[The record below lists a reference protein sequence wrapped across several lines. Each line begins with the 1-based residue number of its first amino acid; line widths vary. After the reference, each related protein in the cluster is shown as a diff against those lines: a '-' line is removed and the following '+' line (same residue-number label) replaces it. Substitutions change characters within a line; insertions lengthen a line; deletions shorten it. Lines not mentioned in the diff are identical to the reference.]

1 MRKLLNTLI
10 CILLTSPL
18 AAFDIALDGVEFGK
32 LQMTTTQSTWT
43 INQSESV
50 EFLSDAIVLNQ
61 GDVLQILRN
70 SPESSFWIRSDY
82 TYNGGSSSDSY
93 DFFPRVYI
101 TSGDLTSSTRTG
113 FIVGPASVQVGFK
126 FALTTSFYITQTYT
140 NDGENLYAELDYAI
154 LRAGASTQSSYVT
167 IPANPSGN
175 FEVKLQT
182 SSDLQ
187 TWSPTTPGIFPYGD
201 NAKFFRLVVE

>member
-1 MRKLLNTLI
+1 MRNLLNTLI

-18 AAFDIALDGVEFGK
+18 SAFDIALDGVEFGK

-43 INQSESV
+43 VNQSESV
-50 EFLSDAIVLNQ
+50 EFLSDAVVLNQ
-61 GDVLQILRN
+61 GDVLQILRI
-70 SPESSFWIRSDY
+70 SPDY
-82 TYNGGSSSDSY
+82 TDYINYTYTYSGGGSNGQGQL
-93 DFFPRVYI
+93 PNQVHI
-101 TSGDLTSSTRTG
+101 TSGDVISTAITG

-126 FALTTSFYITQTYT
+126 IAKTSGGTLTQTYT

>member
-1 MRKLLNTLI
+1 M
-10 CILLTSPL
+10 
-18 AAFDIALDGVEFGK
+18 VH
-32 LQMTTTQSTWT
+32 
-43 INQSESV
+43 
-50 EFLSDAIVLNQ
+50 
-61 GDVLQILRN
+61 
-70 SPESSFWIRSDY
+70 
-82 TYNGGSSSDSY
+82 
-93 DFFPRVYI
+93 I
-101 TSGDLTSSTRTG
+101 TSGDVTSTTRTG

-126 FALTTSFYITQTYT
+126 FAYSPGSYTTQTFTY
-140 NDGENLYAELDYAI
+140 ENLYAELDYAI

-187 TWSPTTPGIFPYGD
+187 TWSPTTSGIFPYGD

>member
-1 MRKLLNTLI
+1 MRNLLNTLI

-18 AAFDIALDGVEFGK
+18 AAFDIALDGVEFGS
-32 LQMTTTQSTWT
+32 LQMELADSITPG
-43 INQSESV
+43 NQYFSE
-50 EFLSDAIVLNQ
+50 ALNLNE
-61 GDVLQILRN
+61 GDVMQV
-70 SPESSFWIRSDY
+70 IR
-82 TYNGGSSSDSY
+82 
-93 DFFPRVYI
+93 
-101 TSGDLTSSTRTG
+101 TSGGTTDFSATSPFSG
-113 FIVGPASVQVGFK
+113 FGGYNVTNYVGVIVNQNGLITTATNGAYVVGPATINVGYSFK
-126 FALTTSFYITQTYT
+126 SMLNGESLITISKSTSNSGYFY
-140 NDGENLYAELDYAI
+140 AMDYAI

>member
-1 MRKLLNTLI
+1 MKKLLNTFI

-18 AAFDIALDGVEFGK
+18 AAFDIALEGVEFGK

-43 INQSESV
+43 GGT
-50 EFLSDAIVLNQ
+50 EFLSEVLILNE
-61 GDVLQILRN
+61 GDVLQVLRFSTTNPYVTYEYRFSNN
-70 SPESSFWIRSDY
+70 S
-82 TYNGGSSSDSY
+82 GGSSSSTY
-93 DFFPRVYI
+93 SGRIYC
-101 TSGDLTSSTRTG
+101 TSGAVESTVTG
-113 FIVGPASVQVGFK
+113 DYIVGPASIQLGYK
-126 FALTTSFYITQTYT
+126 FVEVDNRTETYT
-140 NDGENLYAELDYAI
+140 YSDGIIYAELDYAI

-182 SSDLQ
+182 STDLE
-187 TWSPTTPGIFPYGD
+187 TWTPTTPGVFPYGN